1 MKVCVSGT
9 IHRIGTGC
17 TRVTLDEH
25 SNATAEIRL
34 EEKGSRVKGTLPAFN
49 GREADVNVY
58 EVLSSGELQYVGY
71 ENANAQGPFEV
82 HVPKQGTYRVEI
94 SRRESSSSN
103 NPKWEM
109 AYVEVSVGDKQ
120 IKDIGRVTFTEK
132 KFFTHPA
139 LNFFMAVPNQ
149 ASPGGAVQLRG
160 ESPQPERK

>member
-1 MKVCVSGT
+1 MSV
-9 IHRIGTGC
+9 R
-17 TRVTLDEH
+17 
-25 SNATAEIRL
+25 NATAEIGL

-71 ENANAQGPFEV
+71 ENANAKGPFEV

-109 AYVEVSVGDKQ
+109 AHVEVSVGDKQ

-149 ASPGGAVQLRG
+149 LSLVEWYSFVRITAARAEVRRSSMLVCA
-160 ESPQPERK
+160 